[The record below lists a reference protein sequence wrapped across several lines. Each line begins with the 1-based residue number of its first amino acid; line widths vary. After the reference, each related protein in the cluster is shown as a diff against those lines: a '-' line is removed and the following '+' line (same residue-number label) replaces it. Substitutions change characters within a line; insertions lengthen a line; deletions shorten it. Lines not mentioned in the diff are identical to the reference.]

1 MMGTL
6 DIITKIRRSMTNQEI
21 QTKVTEI
28 QKAISSLPSKDR
40 AKIAS
45 FILEGLEEAHYWVE
59 DEEVLRRAAE
69 FESGDDL

>member
-1 MMGTL
+1 M
-6 DIITKIRRSMTNQEI
+6 
-21 QTKVTEI
+21 TKVTEI
-28 QKAISSLPSKDR
+28 QEAVASLPSKDR

-69 FESGDDL
+69 FESGDEKGLTHDEFMKACGRG